1 MRLETI
7 LNMQAT
13 TMEQEIKTIP
23 QWRLPALLKQSE
35 KHALEWSIER
45 GAGNQYYHFQIE
57 QGFLSMSVSSKTIKR
72 ALRILERIIT
82 QFYEAGFALTVERN
96 RGGTPAS
103 AILYEGEIVPFRI
116 REIQVSQPNRRDSY
130 PSRILVPTGKL
141 ELELYAGYF
150 ELKPSKLFADTDYTK
165 LEDKIDDIVPYLK
178 EAIFELKQIHLREEE
193 RRIQQEE
200 ERRLRKEHEQMIR
213 ARAAQV
219 KSILQ
224 DIFLYEKAKVIQ
236 EYCDMVEPL
245 TKSEN
250 YLKKIQIAR
259 SFADWI
265 NPTTTYVDEI
275 LSEMFEVK
283 DFL

>member
-1 MRLETI
+1 
-7 LNMQAT
+7 
-13 TMEQEIKTIP
+13 MEQEIKTTP
-23 QWRLPALLKQSE
+23 QWKLPALLKQSE

-45 GAGNQYYHFQIE
+45 GSGNQYYHRHIE

-72 ALRILERIIT
+72 ALKILEQVISK
-82 QFYEAGFALTVERN
+82 FYEAGFALTVERN

-103 AILYEGEIVPFRI
+103 AILYDGEVVPFRI
-116 REIQVSQPNRRDSY
+116 REIQVSQPNRKDSY

-165 LEDKIDDIVPYLK
+165 LEDKINDVVPYLK

-193 RRIQQEE
+193 RRIRQEE
-200 ERRLRKEHEQMIR
+200 EKRLRKEHEQMIR

-224 DIFLYEKAKVIQ
+224 DIYLYEQAKIIQ
-236 EYCDMVEPL
+236 DYCDMVEPL

-259 SFADWI
+259 SFADWV
-265 NPTTTYVDEI
+265 NPTTDYEDEL
-275 LSEMFEVK
+275 LSELYDAK
-283 DFL
+283 DFLIRKWQ